1 MGIQVFY
8 SYSHKDERFKEV
20 LETHLSVLKREGY
33 IDAWSDRK
41 ITAGSEWKEDINMN
55 LEKAKLVLLLV
66 SENFLASDYCY
77 ETETIFA
84 LEQQEKKKCIV
95 VPVILKPCLFSR
107 SRLKHL
113 QALPKDSKP
122 VTQWR
127 DRGAAW
133 LNVAEGIIKTIED
146 NPAIMRAGNYENII
160 FGKAPVPAMVKTD
173 GSLDEVIIAFLSRYN
188 RWYFSPLRIQRW
200 GGRQSGF
207 ELLEIMTPVK
217 LRPVLTRLQS
227 KGRLVTT
234 RSKNG
239 NILYRYAG

>member
-1 MGIQVFY
+1 MGIPVFY

-33 IDAWSDRK
+33 IDTWSDRK
-41 ITAGSEWKEDINMN
+41 ITAGLEWKEDINSN
-55 LEKAKLVLLLV
+55 LEKAKLVLLLL

-84 LEQQEKKKCIV
+84 LEQQDKKKCVV

-122 VTQWR
+122 ITQWR

-133 LNVAEGIIKTIED
+133 LNVVEGIIRAIED
-146 NPAIMRAGNYENII
+146 NPAIMRATNYDTIV
-160 FGKAPVPAMVKTD
+160 FGKAPAVAQKGGTPE
-173 GSLDEVIIAFLSRYN
+173 EVVTAFLARYN
-188 RWYFSPLRIQRW
+188 RWYFSPLRIQKW
-200 GGRQSGF
+200 GGRQTGF
-207 ELLEIMTPVK
+207 ELLGTIAPAK
-217 LRPVLTRLQS
+217 LRPVLTLLQAQG
-227 KGRLVTT
+227 KLVTT

-239 NILYRYAG
+239 NILYRYSA